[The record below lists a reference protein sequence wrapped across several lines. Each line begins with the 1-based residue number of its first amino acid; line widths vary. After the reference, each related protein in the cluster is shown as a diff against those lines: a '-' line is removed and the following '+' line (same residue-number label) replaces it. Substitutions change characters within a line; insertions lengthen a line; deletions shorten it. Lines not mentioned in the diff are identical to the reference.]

1 MLRRLGKLAVLP
13 VLVLGLSGFAYPLA
27 PMAEEEGNP
36 WWIWILILLAFVAF
50 GAFVLWYW
58 MRSGQEEEEA
68 PKPAAEAGP
77 PTPVSPVEAEPPKAE
92 APQPEKAAAP
102 DDLKVVEGI
111 GPKIASVLHEAG
123 IESFEKLAALSAK
136 QIREV
141 LSARSIWVA
150 RPDTWPEQASL
161 AADGDWDG
169 LEALKEQL
177 KGGRRI

>member
-1 MLRRLGKLAVLP
+1 
-13 VLVLGLSGFAYPLA
+13 
-27 PMAEEEGNP
+27 MAEEEGNP

-111 GPKIASVLHEAG
+111 GPKIASVLRTAG
-123 IESFEKLAALSAK
+123 VETFAQLAAADVDRLKEILEAADPNLL
-136 QIREV
+136 R
-141 LSARSIWVA
+141 LAD
-150 RPDTWPEQASL
+150 PTTWPEQARL
-161 AADGDWDG
+161 AAGGEW
-169 LEALKEQL
+169 EALEKLQDEL
-177 KGGRRI
+177 KGGRRA